1 MAVLPRWIP
10 GTACD
15 LFMSLFV
22 LHHAA
27 EFGVRPAWAAGVRQR
42 LSTRSRETLERI
54 FSFSTVPLPWL
65 GTLAEPLDGQ
75 TLLRAVAD
83 LEPARRLPLLTL
95 PGKLSVE
102 AHRLLEEIAG
112 RGSWSAEDKAQLIS
126 IYGHGRTPSPAGF
139 DNILNAWTDL
149 RGYGER
155 YLDALQEYYLVYFAD
170 EEARLGP
177 AIEGELREARALAER
192 LPLAQLVERLS
203 HGVRLQDIDQLT
215 GVVLLPSWWVAP
227 LVFLERA
234 GTEVFIA
241 FGARPK
247 IQGGADGSEAPD
259 GLVTAFKVLGDST
272 RLRILYYLA
281 SGPLSPSELARRLR
295 LRPPTIIHHLQALRL
310 AGLVQIT
317 VSAGFEKRYEA
328 RPEALQAIHQSLQDY
343 LNIHV

>member
-1 MAVLPRWIP
+1 MTTLPRWIP

-15 LFMSLFV
+15 LLMSLFV
-22 LHHAA
+22 LHHATD
-27 EFGVRPAWAAGVRQR
+27 FGVRPAWAAGVRQR
-42 LSTRSRETLERI
+42 LSTSSRETLERV
-54 FSFSTVPLPWL
+54 FSFSTVPLAWISNLP
-65 GTLAEPLDGQ
+65 EPLDGQ

-83 LEPARRLPLLTL
+83 LEPARRLPTLTL
-95 PGKLSVE
+95 PAKLSAE
-102 AHRLLEEIAG
+102 ARRLLEEIAG
-112 RGSWSAEDKAQLIS
+112 RGAWSTEDRTRLLS
-126 IYGHGRTPSPAGF
+126 FYGHGPTPSPAGF
-139 DNILNAWTDL
+139 DNLLHAWTDL

-155 YLDALQEYYLVYFAD
+155 YLQALQEYYLAYFAD
-170 EEARLGP
+170 EEARIAP
-177 AIEGELREARALAER
+177 AIGSTLKEARELAEK
-192 LPLAQLVERLS
+192 LPLVQLVERLS
-203 HGVRLQDIDQLT
+203 HGVRLQDIEQLT
-215 GVVLLPSWWVAP
+215 GVVLLPSWWVSP

-241 FGARPK
+241 FGARPQV
-247 IQGGADGSEAPD
+247 QGGADGSEAPE
-259 GLVTAFKVLGDST
+259 GLVAAFKSLGDPT
-272 RLRILYYLA
+272 RLRILRYLS